1 MKRYMVELREYFDCG
16 DYVEEHYD
24 FDTIEKCLQF
34 ARENKADVY
43 AIHDY
48 EDRNYDPINL
58 SIWT

>member
-1 MKRYMVELREYFDCG
+1 MVELREYFDCG
-16 DYVEEHYD
+16 DYTEEHYD
-24 FDTIEKCLQF
+24 FDTKEKCLQF